1 MIPASVPF
9 VDALTQ
15 AILPVLAI
23 AGAGFVLGRVRAI
36 DVGPLATV
44 SIYVLTPALVFSS
57 LATSPLGGGAV
68 LRLVAGVSG
77 FTVVMVGLAEGAAAA
92 LGETGPVRSGMV
104 LTSTFAN
111 AGNYGI
117 PLSAFAFGAVGRS
130 TAVLYIV
137 VQSVLMYTLGVYV
150 ASRGSTGEWRESVTE
165 VFKLPLVY
173 AVLIAGAARWL
184 EVVPPT
190 DSTVMQVVS
199 LTGDSAI
206 PVMLLMLGIQ
216 LANTSYGAT
225 IRRVWAPVALKT
237 FVAPLVAIALAL
249 PLSFA
254 DPDVGRVFVLEC
266 SMPAAI
272 TPLMLTIEYGGVDGP
287 VSGPEYVSTTIMV
300 TTLLS
305 IPALAVLVSILQSGL
320 VL

>member
-1 MIPASVPF
+1 MSF
-9 VDALTQ
+9 VEALTQ

-23 AGAGFVLGRVRAI
+23 AGVGFLLGRYRDI
-36 DVGPLATV
+36 DIEPLSTV
-44 SIYVLTPALVFSS
+44 TIYILIPALVFSS
-57 LATSPLGGGAV
+57 LATSNLGGSAV
-68 LRLVAGVSG
+68 AKLGAGVVA
-77 FTVVMVGLAEGAAAA
+77 FTLLMVGLSEGTASM
-92 LGETGPVRSGMV
+92 LGETGPVRSGLV
-104 LTSTFAN
+104 LTSVFPN

-137 VQSVLMYTLGVYV
+137 VQAVLMYTLGVYV
-150 ASRGSTGEWRESVTE
+150 ASRGATGEWRSAVLE

-173 AVLIAGAARWL
+173 AVLAAGLARAVD
-184 EVVPPT
+184 VVPPES
-190 DSTVMQVVS
+190 STAMQIIT

-206 PVMLLMLGIQ
+206 PVMLILLGIQ

-225 IRRVWAPVALKT
+225 ITRVWAPVTLKT
-237 FVAPLVAIALAL
+237 LVAPVVAVAVAL

-254 DPDVGRVFVLEC
+254 DPAIARVFVLEC
-266 SMPAAI
+266 AMPAAI
-272 TPLMLTIEYGGVDGP
+272 TPLMLTIEYGDGSGA
-287 VSGPEYVSTTIMV
+287 VSGPEYVSTTIMI

-305 IPALAVLVSILQSGL
+305 IPGLAVLIAILQSGV